1 MDMHKV
7 NSVKVLAFFR
17 ECSHTG
23 GETVTWVVDFSLNES
38 KSISRP
44 FSKRLSGFSQQW
56 QQWPRDILQCSFTDN
71 KSSRVILLNMNFYLR
86 IIWTTE
92 DYPDRYLVFLNQPQ
106 VFSKRTVQLFF
117 FFFSLFWLIWCKL
130 KARFFAKVHFIWLLI
145 NNLSRNTM
153 VWTDGHDSPTHW
165 CGDKAEFKV
174 AHKNHFGLA
183 SLKF

>member
-1 MDMHKV
+1 MDTHKV

-71 KSSRVILLNMNFYLR
+71 KSSRIILLNMNFYLR

-92 DYPDRYLVFLNQPQ
+92 DYPDSKLVFLNQPQ

-117 FFFSLFWLIWCKL
+117 FFFSLLVNLVQIKSQIFCQSSFHLAAYKHFKQEHNGLNGWAWLT
-130 KARFFAKVHFIWLLI
+130 
-145 NNLSRNTM
+145 NTLM
-153 VWTDGHDSPTHW
+153 WWQGRVQSG
-165 CGDKAEFKV
+165 A
-174 AHKNHFGLA
+174 
-183 SLKF
+183 